1 MQLFKKKKYSYL
13 YNFFLVL
20 VFFFNEFS
28 TNNAFS
34 KNYNVVDIKVEEVYD
49 INFDKS
55 KVIDK
60 AFEQAFKILFYKLIE
75 NKDKSKIN
83 IISLKDKKSLIE
95 NFSINDEI
103 FVDNKY
109 IALFNVQFNKRKILN
124 YLNDKNLIPSSAK
137 KIEVFLLPILI
148 DTNSNELYYLNQNIF
163 FNNWNYNSKNY
174 HLIKYVLPNEDIED
188 YNIIK
193 NNINNI
199 ENYNFKEIIKKY
211 NLKNEIILII
221 LKSNTQMRV
230 FSKIK
235 FGKKNLLSNNVYN
248 LVNIEKEEEI
258 NSIIYNIK
266 NTYED
271 KWKSINKIN
280 TSIALPIRLSVNAEN
295 TKFSEKLENFLFSID
310 LISDFSIEKFNNKEI
325 VYKIIF
331 NGNPNKLLD
340 IMYLNDFKIDASSE
354 IWKIKWEN

>member
-1 MQLFKKKKYSYL
+1 MQLFKKKKHTYL
-13 YNFFLVL
+13 YIFFLTL

-28 TNNAFS
+28 TNNVFS
-34 KNYNVVDIKVEEVYD
+34 KNYNVSDIKVEEVYD

-55 KVIDK
+55 KVVDK
-60 AFEQAFKILFYKLIE
+60 AFIEAFKILFYRLIE

-109 IALFNVQFNKRKILN
+109 IALFNVQFNKRKILE
-124 YLNDKNLIPSSAK
+124 YLNNKNLIPSSPK
-137 KIEVFLLPILI
+137 EIEVFLLPILI
-148 DTNSNELYYLNQNIF
+148 DRNANELYYLNQNIF
-163 FNNWNYNSKNY
+163 YKDWNHNKKNY

-188 YNIIK
+188 YNVIK
-193 NNINNI
+193 KNINNI
-199 ENYNFKEIIKKY
+199 ENYNFNEITKKY
-211 NLKNEIILII
+211 NLKHEIILII
-221 LKSNTQMRV
+221 LKSNTQIRV

-235 FGKKNLLSNNVYN
+235 FGKKELLSNNTYN
-248 LVNIEKEEEI
+248 LDDIKNEKEI
-258 NSIIYNIK
+258 NKIVYDIK

-280 TSIALPIRLSVNAEN
+280 TSLKLPVRLSIKANN
-295 TKFSEKLENFLFSID
+295 TKFSEKLENFLFSTD
-310 LISDFSIEKFNNKEI
+310 LISEFTIEMFNNNEI
-325 VYKIIF
+325 IYKIIF

-340 IMYLNDFKIDASSE
+340 IMYLYDFKVDTSNE
-354 IWKIKWEN
+354 IWKVK

>member
-1 MQLFKKKKYSYL
+1 MLLFKKKNYSYL
-13 YNFFLVL
+13 YIFFLVL

-28 TNNAFS
+28 TNLALS
-34 KNYNVVDIKVEEVYD
+34 KNYNVSNIKVEEVYD

-55 KVIDK
+55 KVVDK
-60 AFEQAFKILFYKLIE
+60 AFDKAFKILFYKLIE

-95 NFSINDEI
+95 NFSISDEI

-109 IALFNVQFNKRKILN
+109 IAQFNVQFNKKKILN
-124 YLNDKNLIPSSAK
+124 YLNNKDLIPSSPLEIKAF
-137 KIEVFLLPILI
+137 ILPILI

-163 FNNWNYNSKNY
+163 YNNWSYNKKNY
-174 HLIKYVLPNEDIED
+174 HLIKYILPNEDIED

-193 NNINNI
+193 KNIDNI
-199 ENYNFKEIIKKY
+199 ENYSFKEIIEKY

-221 LKSNTQMRV
+221 LKSNSKIRI
-230 FSKIK
+230 FSKVK
-235 FGKKNLLSNNVYN
+235 FGKKDLLLNNIYN
-248 LVNIEKEEEI
+248 LYDIQDKDEI
-258 NSIIYNIK
+258 SKIILNIK
-266 NTYED
+266 DSYED

-280 TSIALPIRLSVNAEN
+280 TAIELPIRLSINAKD
-295 TKFSEKLENFLFSID
+295 TKFSEKLENKLSSID
-310 LISDFSIEKFNNKEI
+310 LISNFKIEMFNNEEI

-340 IMYLNDFKIDASSE
+340 IMSLYDFRIDSSKE
-354 IWKIKWEN
+354 IWKVK

>member
-280 TSIALPIRLSVNAEN
+280 TSIALPIRLSINAEN

-354 IWKIKWEN
+354 IWKIK

>member
-1 MQLFKKKKYSYL
+1 MLLFKKKNYSYL
-13 YNFFLVL
+13 YIFFLIL

-28 TNNAFS
+28 TNLALG
-34 KNYNVVDIKVEEVYD
+34 KNYNVSNIKVEEVYD

-55 KVIDK
+55 KVVDK
-60 AFEQAFKILFYKLIE
+60 AFGKAFKILLYKLIE

-95 NFSINDEI
+95 NFSISDEM

-109 IALFNVQFNKRKILN
+109 IAQFNVQFNKKKILN
-124 YLNDKNLIPSSAK
+124 YLNNKDLIPSSPTEIK
-137 KIEVFLLPILI
+137 VIILPILI

-163 FNNWNYNSKNY
+163 YNNWNHNKKNH

-193 NNINNI
+193 KNIDNI
-199 ENYNFKEIIKKY
+199 ENYSFKEITEKY

-221 LKSNTQMRV
+221 LKSDSKIRI

-235 FGKKNLLSNNVYN
+235 FGKKDLLLNNIYN
-248 LVNIEKEEEI
+248 LYDIQDKDEI
-258 NSIIYNIK
+258 STIILNIK
-266 NTYED
+266 DSYED

-280 TSIALPIRLSVNAEN
+280 TAIELPIRLSINAED
-295 TKFSEKLENFLFSID
+295 TKFSEKLENNLSSID
-310 LISDFSIEKFNNKEI
+310 LISDFKIEMFNNKEI

-331 NGNPNKLLD
+331 NGNPNKLID
-340 IMYLNDFKIDASSE
+340 IMSLYNFRIDSSQE
-354 IWKIKWEN
+354 IWKVK

>member
-1 MQLFKKKKYSYL
+1 MLLFKKKNYSYL
-13 YNFFLVL
+13 YIFFLIL

-28 TNNAFS
+28 TNLALG
-34 KNYNVVDIKVEEVYD
+34 KNYNVSNIKVEEVYD

-55 KVIDK
+55 KVVDK
-60 AFEQAFKILFYKLIE
+60 AFDKAFKILLYKLIE

-95 NFSINDEI
+95 NFSISDEM

-109 IALFNVQFNKRKILN
+109 IAQFNVQFNKKKILN
-124 YLNDKNLIPSSAK
+124 YLNNKDLIPSSPTEIK
-137 KIEVFLLPILI
+137 VIILPILI

-163 FNNWNYNSKNY
+163 YNNWNYNKKNH

-193 NNINNI
+193 KNIDNI
-199 ENYNFKEIIKKY
+199 ENYSFKEITEKY

-221 LKSNTQMRV
+221 LKSDSKIRI

-235 FGKKNLLSNNVYN
+235 FGKKDLLLNNIYN
-248 LVNIEKEEEI
+248 LYDIQDKDEI
-258 NSIIYNIK
+258 STIILNIK
-266 NTYED
+266 DSYED
-271 KWKSINKIN
+271 RWKSINKIN
-280 TSIALPIRLSVNAEN
+280 TAIELPIRLSINAEDA
-295 TKFSEKLENFLFSID
+295 KFSEKLENNLSSID
-310 LISDFSIEKFNNKEI
+310 LISDFKIEMFNNKEI

-340 IMYLNDFKIDASSE
+340 IMSLYNFRIDSSQE
-354 IWKIKWEN
+354 IWKVK

>member
-1 MQLFKKKKYSYL
+1 MFKNKNYSYL
-13 YNFFLVL
+13 YIFFIIL

-28 TNNAFS
+28 TNFALG
-34 KNYNVVDIKVEEVYD
+34 KNYIVSNIKVEEVYD

-55 KVIDK
+55 KVVDK
-60 AFEQAFKILFYKLIE
+60 AFNKAFKILFYKLIE

-83 IISLKDKKSLIE
+83 VISLKDKKGLIE
-95 NFSINDEI
+95 NFSINDEV

-109 IALFNVQFNKRKILN
+109 IAKFDVQFNKRKILN

-280 TSIALPIRLSVNAEN
+280 TSIALPIRLSINAEN

-331 NGNPNKLLD
+331 NGNPNKLLN
-340 IMYLNDFKIDASSE
+340 IMSLNGFKIDTSEE
-354 IWKIKWEN
+354 IWKIQ

>member
-1 MQLFKKKKYSYL
+1 MLLFKKKNYSYL
-13 YNFFLVL
+13 YIFFLIL

-28 TNNAFS
+28 TNLALG
-34 KNYNVVDIKVEEVYD
+34 KNYNVSNIKVEEVYD

-55 KVIDK
+55 KVVDK
-60 AFEQAFKILFYKLIE
+60 AFDKAFKILLYKLIE

-95 NFSINDEI
+95 NFSISDEM

-109 IALFNVQFNKRKILN
+109 IAQFNVQFNKKKILN
-124 YLNDKNLIPSSAK
+124 YLNNKDLIPSSPTEIK
-137 KIEVFLLPILI
+137 VIILPILI

-163 FNNWNYNSKNY
+163 YNNWNHNKKNH

-193 NNINNI
+193 KNIDNI
-199 ENYNFKEIIKKY
+199 ENYSFKEITEKY

-221 LKSNTQMRV
+221 LKSDSKIRI

-235 FGKKNLLSNNVYN
+235 FGKKDLLLNNIYN
-248 LVNIEKEEEI
+248 LYDIQDKDEI
-258 NSIIYNIK
+258 STIILNIK
-266 NTYED
+266 DSYED

-280 TSIALPIRLSVNAEN
+280 TAIELPIRLSINAED
-295 TKFSEKLENFLFSID
+295 TKFSEKLENNLSSID
-310 LISDFSIEKFNNKEI
+310 LISDFKIEMFNNKEI

-331 NGNPNKLLD
+331 NGNPNKLID
-340 IMYLNDFKIDASSE
+340 IMSLYNFRIDSSQE
-354 IWKIKWEN
+354 IWKVK

>member
-1 MQLFKKKKYSYL
+1 MQLFKKKKFTYL
-13 YNFFLVL
+13 YIFSLTL

-28 TNNAFS
+28 TNNVFS
-34 KNYNVVDIKVEEVYD
+34 KNYNVSDIKIEEIYD
-49 INFDKS
+49 LNFDKS
-55 KVIDK
+55 KVVDK
-60 AFEQAFKILFYKLIE
+60 AFDKAFKILFYRLIE

-95 NFSINDEI
+95 NFSINNEI

-124 YLNDKNLIPSSAK
+124 YLNNKDLIPSSPK
-137 KIEVFLLPILI
+137 EIEAFLLPLLI
-148 DTNSNELYYLNQNIF
+148 DTSSNELYYLNQNIF
-163 FNNWNYNSKNY
+163 YENWNHKKENY

-193 NNINNI
+193 KNINNI
-199 ENYNFKEIIKKY
+199 ENYTFKEITKKY
-211 NLKNEIILII
+211 NLKHEIILII
-221 LKSNTQMRV
+221 LKSNTQIRV

-235 FGKKNLLSNNVYN
+235 FGKKDLLSNNIYN
-248 LVNIEKEEEI
+248 LDDVKNEKEI
-258 NSIIYNIK
+258 NKIIYDIK

-280 TSIALPIRLSVNAEN
+280 TSLKLPIRISIKANN
-295 TKFSEKLENFLFSID
+295 TKFSEKLENFLFSTD
-310 LISDFSIEKFNNKEI
+310 LISDFTIEMFNNNEI
-325 VYKIIF
+325 IYKIIF

-340 IMYLNDFKIDASSE
+340 IMYLYDFKVDASKE
-354 IWKIKWEN
+354 VWKVK